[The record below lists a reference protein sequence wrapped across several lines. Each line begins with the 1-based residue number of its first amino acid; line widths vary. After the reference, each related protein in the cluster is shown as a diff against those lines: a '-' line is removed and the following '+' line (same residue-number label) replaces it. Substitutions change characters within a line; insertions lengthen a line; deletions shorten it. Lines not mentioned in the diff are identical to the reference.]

1 MLYEA
6 LKPLLFSLDAERAH
20 EEVSGLMSLL
30 APLPGAAAALSALT
44 GRGPKDLERTVFGVR
59 FPNPLGLAAGFD
71 KDGKLVSVLPALGFG
86 FLEIGSVTLEA
97 QPGNPRPRL
106 FRDASSRA
114 LVNRMGF
121 NSEGA
126 RMVARRLASQPKCA
140 IPLGINLGLNKG
152 TEPAKAPAA
161 YARTLAILAEH
172 GDYFVVNVS
181 SPNTPGLRDLQKVN
195 ELAAILEAVQE
206 ANAFKK
212 PVLLKLAPDLA
223 DEDFAAAIET
233 AEKLA
238 QGLVISNTTLSRE
251 GADEKFRT
259 EAGGLSGAPLK
270 ARATELARRARSLTK
285 LPIIGVGG
293 IETGDDA
300 RERLAAGADLVQI
313 YTSMIYG
320 GPTLPKSIL
329 RALSASS
336 TVVDNSSATIP
347 GDSREAGRS

>member
-30 APLPGAAAALSALT
+30 APLPGAGAALSLLT
-44 GRGPKDLERTVFGVR
+44 GREPKGLEKTVFGVR

-71 KDGKLVSVLPALGFG
+71 KDGKLVSILPALGFG

-97 QPGNPRPRL
+97 QPGNPRERL
-106 FRDASSRA
+106 FRVPESRA

-126 RMVARRLASQPKCA
+126 RAVARRLGSQRKRA
-140 IPLGINLGLNKG
+140 VPLGINLGLNKG

-161 YARTLAILAEH
+161 YARTFAILAEH

-181 SPNTPGLRDLQKVN
+181 SPNTPGLRDLQKVSD
-195 ELAAILEAVQE
+195 LTAILEAVQE
-206 ANAFKK
+206 ANPSKR

-223 DEDFAAAIET
+223 DEDFAAAIRT

-238 QGLVISNTTLSRE
+238 QGLVVSNTTLSRD
-251 GADEKFRT
+251 GVDAKWAA

-270 ARATELARRARSLTK
+270 KRATELVRRARALTK

-293 IETGDDA
+293 IETGEDA
-300 RERLAAGADLVQI
+300 RERLAAGADLIQI
-313 YTSMIYG
+313 YTGLVYG
-320 GPTLPKSIL
+320 GPSAPKAIL
-329 RALSASS
+329 RGLGI
-336 TVVDNSSATIP
+336 TTIP
-347 GDSREAGRS
+347 GDSRETGRAS

>member
-6 LKPLLFSLDAERAH
+6 LKPLLFALDAERAH

-30 APLPGAAAALSALT
+30 APLPGAAAVLSALT
-44 GRGPKDLERTVFGVR
+44 GSGPKGLEKHVFGVS

-71 KDGKLVSVLPALGFG
+71 KDGKLVPLLPALGFG
-86 FLEIGSVTLEA
+86 FLEIGSVTLEP
-97 QPGNPRPRL
+97 QPGNPKPRL
-106 FRDASSRA
+106 FRDPAARA

-126 RMVARRLASQPKCA
+126 RLVARRLGSQPKCSV
-140 IPLGINLGLNKG
+140 PLGINLGLNKG

-161 YARTLAILAEH
+161 YKRTFSILQEH

-195 ELAAILEAVQE
+195 DLAAILEAVQE

-212 PVLLKLAPDLA
+212 PILLKLAPDLA
-223 DEDFAAAIET
+223 DEDFAAAIST

-238 QGLVISNTTLSRE
+238 QGLVVSNTTISRD
-251 GADEKFRT
+251 GVDARWANEK
-259 EAGGLSGAPLK
+259 GGLSGAPLK
-270 ARATELARRARSLTK
+270 KRALELVRRARSLTK

-293 IETGDDA
+293 IETAADA
-300 RERLAAGADLVQI
+300 KERLDAGADLVQL
-313 YTSMIYG
+313 YTGLIYG
-320 GPTLPKSIL
+320 GPGAPKAIL
-329 RALSASS
+329 RGLA
-336 TVVDNSSATIP
+336 
-347 GDSREAGRS
+347 

>member
-6 LKPLLFSLDAERAH
+6 LKPVLFSLDAERAH

-30 APLPGAAAALSALT
+30 APLPGAAAVLSALT
-44 GRGPKDLERTVFGVR
+44 GRGPKGLEKTVFGVR

-71 KDGKLVSVLPALGFG
+71 KDGKLVPLLPALGFG

-97 QPGNPRPRL
+97 QSGNPRPRL
-106 FRDASSRA
+106 YRLPEYRA

-126 RMVARRLASQPKCA
+126 RMVARRLGSRPKCA
-140 IPLGINLGLNKG
+140 VPLGINLGLNKG
-152 TEPAKAPAA
+152 TDPAKAPAA
-161 YARTLAILAEH
+161 YARTFAILAEH
-172 GDYFVVNVS
+172 GDYFVINVS

-195 ELAAILEAVQE
+195 DLAAILEAVQE

-223 DEDFAAAIET
+223 DEDFAAAVRT

-238 QGLVISNTTLSRE
+238 QGLVVSNTTISRE
-251 GADEKFRT
+251 GVDAKWAAEK
-259 EAGGLSGAPLK
+259 GGLSGAPLK
-270 ARATELARRARSLTK
+270 KRATELVRRARSLTK

-293 IETGDDA
+293 IETGEDA
-300 RERLAAGADLVQI
+300 RERLAAGADLVQL
-313 YTSMIYG
+313 YTGLIYG
-320 GPTLPKSIL
+320 GPSTPKRIL
-329 RALSASS
+329 RSLSAS
-336 TVVDNSSATIP
+336 VP
-347 GDSREAGRS
+347 GGAREEARS